1 MKLKKSTRLNS
12 RGNHGKPGNGG
23 QLLEVKLKEYTR
35 MVKTRK
41 SPRTRG
47 QVVSAMKPPKA
58 ETDRMY

>member
-1 MKLKKSTRLNS
+1 M
-12 RGNHGKPGNGG
+12 
-23 QLLEVKLKEYTR
+23 EVKLKEYTR